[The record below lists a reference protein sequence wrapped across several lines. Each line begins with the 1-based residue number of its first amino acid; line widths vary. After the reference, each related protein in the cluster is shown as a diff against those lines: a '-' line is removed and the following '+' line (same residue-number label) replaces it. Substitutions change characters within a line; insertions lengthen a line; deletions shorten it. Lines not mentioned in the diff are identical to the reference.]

1 MASEEEKNVNPAKVE
16 SRIAGLE
23 HSSRILMALVLT
35 SLSCSLVA
43 LILALVTLITT
54 D

>member
-1 MASEEEKNVNPAKVE
+1 MAEEKIE
-16 SRIAGLE
+16 SRLAGLE
-23 HSSRILMALVLT
+23 HSFKIVLALILI

-43 LILALVTLITT
+43 LLLALVTLLTT

>member
-1 MASEEEKNVNPAKVE
+1 MAEEKKVE
-16 SRIAGLE
+16 SRLEGLE
-23 HSSRILMALVLT
+23 RSAKILLALILT

-43 LILALVTLITT
+43 LLLALVTLLTT

>member
-1 MASEEEKNVNPAKVE
+1 MAEEKKIE
-16 SRIAGLE
+16 SRLEGLE
-23 HSSRILMALVLT
+23 RMAKIMVALILT

-43 LILALVTLITT
+43 LLLALITLLTT